1 MQTASGG
8 GRERAPRSLKER
20 LALLECGVRPVA
32 AARVRAGAR
41 HKTARTPAQRKWTV
55 LGTSFWIGLGCGSA
69 LGSAMLLLAF
79 VTHPDEMQTRLRE
92 VQAAADAM
100 ARPSPPA
107 PRQVRTYPRA
117 PAGAPTQAAFAMSI
131 HRGDGGAAYVGLRV
145 HGIDSPDSVQ
155 VLLRDVPATAELS
168 RGQRRDPGTWALRVA
183 ELENLQLTL
192 GDGTPDAFD
201 MTIEVAS
208 TGGTRMAKAV
218 AHVRVSDPRGVAQMS
233 APPARALAAGVDGLR
248 QSAMPVACGV
258 GGHRVEGLPAR
269 QSSNGPS
276 ARRSRPW
283 REPSR
288 RRSNFPRRGRR
299 CPVASAASAD
309 PWASRGRRRSLRRPG
324 RCGGSC
330 RRRPGRPSPTGPAA
344 TDLWRAGRP
353 RREIAEIARK
363 GVLGDAAIKGLV
375 RATSRDP
382 PHPCC
387 RSALCPLDWNYSS
400 SNRMRQRSGKRGISR
415 GAALEGEAA
424 ASKLSRGR
432 RWVVRAAAGGTA
444 SRAAVWA
451 DLSGGCISPRRRLKL
466 RTRARG
472 GPQLRARRVAPA
484 SCRGARA

>member
-107 PRQVRTYPRA
+107 LASGADVCTSGRA
-117 PAGAPTQAAFAMSI
+117 
-131 HRGDGGAAYVGLRV
+131 
-145 HGIDSPDSVQ
+145 
-155 VLLRDVPATAELS
+155 
-168 RGQRRDPGTWALRVA
+168 DPGRVRD
-183 ELENLQLTL
+183 EH
-192 GDGTPDAFD
+192 P
-201 MTIEVAS
+201 
-208 TGGTRMAKAV
+208 
-218 AHVRVSDPRGVAQMS
+218 PRRRRSGIRG
-233 APPARALAAGVDGLR
+233 PARARHRQPGQRPGVVARRTRHGRALPRAASRPGHLGPARRRAGEPATDAGRWNSRRLR
-248 QSAMPVACGV
+248 HDHRGRLDRRHAHGQGRRARARV
-258 GGHRVEGLPAR
+258 GPARRGADVGSSGAARLQRASMASGNRQCPRLRGRRPTRRRLPAR

-283 REPSR
+283 HEPSR

-353 RREIAEIARK
+353 PRSPRSPKSPAR
-363 GVLGDAAIKGLV
+363 ACS
-375 RATSRDP
+375 ATLR
-382 PHPCC
+382 
-387 RSALCPLDWNYSS
+387 
-400 SNRMRQRSGKRGISR
+400 
-415 GAALEGEAA
+415 
-424 ASKLSRGR
+424 
-432 RWVVRAAAGGTA
+432 
-444 SRAAVWA
+444 SRAWYV
-451 DLSGGCISPRRRLKL
+451 PRRGTLHIL
-466 RTRARG
+466 
-472 GPQLRARRVAPA
+472 VAGQPCA
-484 SCRGARA
+484 T

>member
-41 HKTARTPAQRKWTV
+41 HKTARTPAQRRWTV

-107 PRQVRTYPRA
+107 SRQVRTSCA

-145 HGIDSPDSVQ
+145 LGIDSPDSVQ

-248 QSAMPVACGV
+248 QSAMPVAFGV
-258 GGHRVEGLPAR
+258 GGPRVDGFRLVSHRTALPHGGH
-269 QSSNGPS
+269 GP
-276 ARRSRPW
+276 
-283 REPSR
+283 
-288 RRSNFPRRGRR
+288 G
-299 CPVASAASAD
+299 AS
-309 PWASRGRRRSLRRPG
+309 
-324 RCGGSC
+324 
-330 RRRPGRPSPTGPAA
+330 
-344 TDLWRAGRP
+344 
-353 RREIAEIARK
+353 
-363 GVLGDAAIKGLV
+363 
-375 RATSRDP
+375 
-382 PHPCC
+382 
-387 RSALCPLDWNYSS
+387 
-400 SNRMRQRSGKRGISR
+400 
-415 GAALEGEAA
+415 
-424 ASKLSRGR
+424 
-432 RWVVRAAAGGTA
+432 RAAAGATF
-444 SRAAVWA
+444 RAAAGAARWHQQPRRTRGRAGGAGAASGDPDGVVEAAAA
-451 DLSGGCISPRRRLKL
+451 DLDALRRRDRQPLI
-466 RTRARG
+466 RGARLDPAAIAEICRI
-472 GPQLRARRVAPA
+472 PQGRARRRCDQGLGTCHVAGP
-484 SCRGARA
+484 STSLLPVSPVPLRLELL

>member
-41 HKTARTPAQRKWTV
+41 YKTARTPAQRKWTV

-92 VQAAADAM
+92 LQAAADAM

-107 PRQVRTYPRA
+107 PRQVRTYA

-183 ELENLQLTL
+183 ELESLQLTL

-233 APPARALAAGVDGLR
+233 APPAQALAAGVDGLR
-248 QSAMPVACGV
+248 QSAMPSLSGSSDHAPAVAGASV
-258 GGHRVEGLPAR
+258 IERPFRTEVTALARAEPPPEQLSAPRPALP
-269 QSSNGPS
+269 G
-276 ARRSRPW
+276 
-283 REPSR
+283 
-288 RRSNFPRRGRR
+288 
-299 CPVASAASAD
+299 
-309 PWASRGRRRSLRRPG
+309 
-324 RCGGSC
+324 
-330 RRRPGRPSPTGPAA
+330 
-344 TDLWRAGRP
+344 
-353 RREIAEIARK
+353 
-363 GVLGDAAIKGLV
+363 
-375 RATSRDP
+375 
-382 PHPCC
+382 
-387 RSALCPLDWNYSS
+387 
-400 SNRMRQRSGKRGISR
+400 GISS
-415 GAALEGEAA
+415 L
-424 ASKLSRGR
+424 
-432 RWVVRAAAGGTA
+432 
-444 SRAAVWA
+444 
-451 DLSGGCISPRRRLKL
+451 
-466 RTRARG
+466 G
-472 GPQLRARRVAPA
+472 GPVGEPGAPA
-484 SCRGARA
+484 QPQETRTVWWKLPPPTWTPFADGTGSH